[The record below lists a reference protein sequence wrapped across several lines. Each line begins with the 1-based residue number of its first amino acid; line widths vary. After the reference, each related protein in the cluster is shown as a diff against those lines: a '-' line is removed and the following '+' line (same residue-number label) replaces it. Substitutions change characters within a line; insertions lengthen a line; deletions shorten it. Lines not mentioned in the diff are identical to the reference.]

1 MTKRE
6 GKLPG
11 KSASGINSRGAALL
25 LYFSLVWVNRFILT
39 FIPSALIDNA
49 IPVVIEGT
57 DLGLAIAKQLVK
69 MLNGEIW
76 FESELGKG
84 STFFVS
90 VPC

>member
-1 MTKRE
+1 LKE
-6 GKLPG
+6 GAQLPIR
-11 KSASGINSRGAALL
+11 SASGTNSRGAALL

-57 DLGLAIAKQLVK
+57 GLGLAITKELVK
-69 MLNGEIW
+69 MLNGKIW